1 MSCQPHLPNTAEH
14 IYACRGGQP
23 LTALYLHALVYVQ
36 PCAGATL
43 LPEITPPSHRPQ
55 LRYRTTPRRT
65 FHGSV
70 PSFPTPSSPPFP
82 RDSCEGDAAGNPP
95 PSHTHFPLLPPLAK
109 IPVTLPFPSFPPLP
123 TPAQAI
129 PFNFPRSSPLPS
141 RVRGLYSPP
150 WIVGC
155 DYSGPGEGSPRGV
168 PCAVRWRLVALMVSF
183 PILVPIFPFYLP
195 MDSRVSGVVCN
206 LGANFADVHFIIM
219 QKNINAKLC
228 MLHLALIPYCTRH
241 SLSV

>member
-1 MSCQPHLPNTAEH
+1 MSCQPHLPNTAGAYLCMSWWSTSNGPIPTRTRVRPALRRRDPFARNYPAFPSPTVTLPH
-14 IYACRGGQP
+14 HTTSNISRIRPLIPHPLLSSLSPRFMRG
-23 LTALYLHALVYVQ
+23 
-36 PCAGATL
+36 
-43 LPEITPPSHRPQ
+43 
-55 LRYRTTPRRT
+55 
-65 FHGSV
+65 
-70 PSFPTPSSPPFP
+70 
-82 RDSCEGDAAGNPP
+82 AAAI
-95 PSHTHFPLLPPLAK
+95 PSHTHFPPPLAK

-155 DYSGPGEGSPRGV
+155 DYSGPGEGSPRGA